1 MELARDDDSSESL
14 KLSNLKKTPVS
25 NLVLGMYVARLDKP
39 WLETAFKVQGF
50 FLRSNQ
56 AIERVR
62 ETCDYVY
69 VDPRRYDSSLVDS
82 RKGSPAA
89 NKTSKKVPTK
99 AAGKKRIMPAKP
111 HVYADTRS
119 FDEEVQSASPA
130 LNNAMQEVERCLSRV
145 EKGGQFDGESFQ
157 EAVKPVI
164 KSVVRN
170 QDAVAALVRV
180 RQFDQYLYSHS
191 ISCAVWAALLGR
203 ELGFPPDQLEEI
215 SLACSL
221 MDLGKT
227 KLPKSLLAKQAELS
241 DDDVSFL
248 REHVEIGL
256 SLLSEGTFANNPHIE
271 NVIKTHH
278 ERHNGSGYP
287 NGLASF
293 DIPLFGRIA
302 GLVDTYDAM
311 ISERPYAP
319 ATPSYQVLLDLEKN
333 ADVLFQKP
341 LVDYFIKAVGIF
353 PVGSVVE
360 LNTGEVGIVT
370 KQSEDQRLRPRVMLV
385 LDENKLPRAESSVI
399 NLASTD
405 DSQVTTWITREL
417 PKGVHNID
425 VEAYFL
431 K

>member
-1 MELARDDDSSESL
+1 MELARDEQTSVSESL
-14 KLSNLKKTPVS
+14 GNLKKTPVS
-25 NLVLGMYVARLDKP
+25 NLVIGMYVARLDKP
-39 WLETAFKVQGF
+39 WLETPFKVQGF

-56 AIERVR
+56 AIERVQ
-62 ETCDYVY
+62 ETCAYVY

-82 RKGSPAA
+82 RKVSATSTA
-89 NKTSKKVPTK
+89 KTKKVTTK
-99 AAGKKRIMPAKP
+99 VAGKKRIKPAKP
-111 HVYADTRS
+111 HSYADTQS
-119 FDEEVQSASPA
+119 FEDEVQTASPA
-130 LNNAMQEVERCLSRV
+130 LNNAMQEVERCLSQV
-145 EKGGQFDGESFQ
+145 ERGGQFDGESFQ

-203 ELGFPPDQLEEI
+203 ELGFPPDQLEEL

-227 KLPKSLLAKQAELS
+227 KLPKSLLAKQAELTEE
-241 DDDVSFL
+241 DVSFL

-256 SLLSEGTFANNPHIE
+256 SQLSSGTFANNAHIE

-287 NGLASF
+287 NGLANF
-293 DIPLFGRIA
+293 EIPLFGRIA

-341 LVDYFIKAVGIF
+341 LVEYFIKAVGIF

-385 LDENKLPRAESSVI
+385 LDENKLPRTETNVI
-399 NLASTD
+399 NLASSD
-405 DSQVTTWITREL
+405 DSQITTWITREL